1 MVLVATKRSKIS
13 WCFYDWANSAFPAII
28 STFIFSTYFAGVIA
42 PDKEQGMALW
52 GQMTSVVGIIIA
64 ILSPFLGAIAD
75 YRQRRKSLLFFFTVV
90 NIVATAG
97 LWFALPGQ
105 QYVMIA
111 LLLAGIATI
120 GFEIATVFYNSLL
133 PSLVAP
139 SHIGRLS
146 GWGWALGYAGGLCSL
161 VICMLLFIQPE
172 NPLGGLDK
180 VSFEHVRAT
189 NLVCALWVLL
199 FSGPIFLFVKEER
212 KRSTESLWQVAK
224 IGFKNVWLLIRK
236 LPQYKEIAWF
246 LLAKMIYID
255 GLNTLFAFGGIYAAG
270 QFGMDTAE
278 VLIFGILLN
287 ITAGIGAFG
296 FAWIDDIFGS
306 RRTIIV
312 SLLAVLI
319 LGFCLVIITDKMW
332 FYILGMMIGLFFGPI
347 QSASR
352 TMLVRLSPPEM
363 ISEFFGLYS
372 LAGKATAFLG
382 PAVLSFATL
391 AFNSQ
396 RAGMATVLV
405 FIFVGLVLMALMPL
419 LHQQPQAARIKG

>member
-1 MVLVATKRSKIS
+1 MVLAATKRSKIS

-75 YRQRRKSLLFFFTVV
+75 YRQRRKSLLFFFTLV

-161 VICMLLFIQPE
+161 VICLLLFIQPE

-180 VSFEHVRAT
+180 VSFEHVRVT

-224 IGFKNVWLLIRK
+224 IGFKNVWLLITK
-236 LPQYKEIAWF
+236 LPKYKEIAWF

-270 QFGMDTAE
+270 QFGMDMAE
-278 VLIFGILLN
+278 VLVFGILLN

-319 LGFCLVIITDKMW
+319 LGFFLVIITDKMW
-332 FYILGMMIGLFFGPI
+332 FYALGMMIGLFFGPV

-396 RAGMATVLV
+396 RAGMATVLA
-405 FIFVGLVLMALMPL
+405 FILVGLVLMILLPL
-419 LHQQPQAARIKG
+419 IVKRKH

>member
-1 MVLVATKRSKIS
+1 M
-13 WCFYDWANSAFPAII
+13 
-28 STFIFSTYFAGVIA
+28 
-42 PDKEQGMALW
+42 
-52 GQMTSVVGIIIA
+52 
-64 ILSPFLGAIAD
+64 
-75 YRQRRKSLLFFFTVV
+75 
-90 NIVATAG
+90 
-97 LWFALPGQ
+97 
-105 QYVMIA
+105 
-111 LLLAGIATI
+111 
-120 GFEIATVFYNSLL
+120 
-133 PSLVAP
+133 
-139 SHIGRLS
+139 
-146 GWGWALGYAGGLCSL
+146 
-161 VICMLLFIQPE
+161 
-172 NPLGGLDK
+172 
-180 VSFEHVRAT
+180 
-189 NLVCALWVLL
+189 
-199 FSGPIFLFVKEER
+199 
-212 KRSTESLWQVAK
+212 
-224 IGFKNVWLLIRK
+224 
-236 LPQYKEIAWF
+236 
-246 LLAKMIYID
+246 
-255 GLNTLFAFGGIYAAG
+255 
-270 QFGMDTAE
+270 AE

-306 RRTIIV
+306 RLTIIV

-419 LHQQPQAARIKG
+419 IVKRKH

>member
-1 MVLVATKRSKIS
+1 MVLAATKCSKIS

-75 YRQRRKSLLFFFTVV
+75 YRQRRKSLLFFFTLV

-161 VICMLLFIQPE
+161 VICLLLFIQPE

-180 VSFEHVRAT
+180 VSFEHVRVT

-224 IGFKNVWLLIRK
+224 IGFKNVWLLITK
-236 LPQYKEIAWF
+236 LPKYKEIAWF

-270 QFGMDTAE
+270 QFGMDMAE
-278 VLIFGILLN
+278 VLVFGILLN

-319 LGFCLVIITDKMW
+319 LGFFLVIITDKMW
-332 FYILGMMIGLFFGPI
+332 FYALGMMIGLFFGPV

-396 RAGMATVLV
+396 RAGMATVLA
-405 FIFVGLVLMALMPL
+405 FILVGLVLMILLPL
-419 LHQQPQAARIKG
+419 IVKRKH